1 MANHTYYYDML
12 KNTSNVYIILATLVC
27 SAIPVSYMLYR
38 KWANIKW
45 LSRTLWIWLLLYG
58 ILYASIRENILGTG
72 AVMRAVNSG
81 IMFIATLFII
91 VVCMTLWMCIYR
103 RLYGEKEQNWRSVL
117 LTFWLGFSFFT
128 IINYFLILSNTY
140 YPLVNRL
147 QVAALVFL
155 MWKEKNNLK
164 KISDFINKQV
174 SWLLVT
180 KNYSNFQR
188 IVALLFLISVA
199 YYFIGFK
206 LAYIPYPTAR
216 DANHAYMLMPNSIS
230 WNNWRAFNG
239 PQWVG
244 YFPIYLSFIS
254 FFFSLIKGLGTGFWI
269 SPDTFWVEMNYLTAL
284 FTFFCTL
291 GIIDKVL
298 DLVSHKDTNHKLFSM
313 SLGWFSKLLWL
324 SSGMGAFLVFVD
336 NKSDF
341 GIMFLS
347 CLWLFS
353 GLWYIDYLIKK
364 YNQDKDDDISKKEWL
379 NDLLLSGFFF
389 ALAVASKVT
398 ALFDAMN
405 FILLIIWFTLWW
417 VVLLWLAL
425 IITWALAYLGL
436 NGVSNFISKP
446 FANIVGFGWGSLIS
460 LVGLAKWQKKYLL
473 SYRSRLVYIIKH
485 IALRWLVFIL
495 SLIILKL
502 PITLFRF
509 YRGDVQI
516 QNIPKEIILSYDQKR
531 TNNCKTDSSKWV
543 LLASNNVSQ
552 LNLSQC
558 SAEAVWITDSK
569 DLYKELLTPPGD
581 GYSEDVG
588 RYIWFG
594 QKEFNNPWRWFLVPN
609 NSCISIN
616 RWASILC
623 QNKNLISSFSKENLT
638 TLLSKLKKDT
648 DSYTLVNSLLTGLD
662 NPNILSTYNAD
673 SQKIL
678 NDYRQDKVIHKEW
691 SKVSIPYK
699 TLVPLNVTFN
709 RSLQNLSSYYTDIG
723 IIRLML
729 QFFIIVGFIYWLCSK
744 NRLIWSVNLVAV
756 IGWLLW
762 IAIWWG
768 IVRYGIWLITRTI
781 MWFVLFV
788 HDLYIPDEEKNTHE
802 INHFLFYLFIG
813 LFLIFWLIQ
822 LSLNFIRI
830 ASQWG
835 SWPFLQYKY
844 SNGQELQIDE
854 NLQQKVAVKFPYKR
868 TDILNLQ
875 FPHYNKVLQAINNQ
889 TGNEV
894 NLIAWTYAQYRVN
907 DPTRLYGDGL
917 LSNLRTDF
925 SDRNLCKSY
934 LRLKDKDFKYM
945 IIDPNIAS
953 IVMWWWNSS
962 LMERFFAKMD
972 PSGKIVTDGTLSMLG
987 KLVNAGYLS
996 IYSTNNL
1003 GAKYGFWL
1011 ESDYLK
1017 SKLWI
1022 ANDDDLAM
1030 MRARFATVR
1039 FRGNQQQMIDVLSQI
1054 FTERVTN
1061 GKALGDIADVYGKV
1075 IDEAKLT
1082 NLVNKASTS
1091 GFPSIQPSIKEL
1103 SQDERFVL
1111 LNYLNILTTYN
1122 KQPAQFGSIATN
1134 IINQS
1139 LWGGSQLIV
1148 FEVK

>member
-1 MANHTYYYDML
+1 
-12 KNTSNVYIILATLVC
+12 
-27 SAIPVSYMLYR
+27 
-38 KWANIKW
+38 
-45 LSRTLWIWLLLYG
+45 
-58 ILYASIRENILGTG
+58 
-72 AVMRAVNSG
+72 
-81 IMFIATLFII
+81 
-91 VVCMTLWMCIYR
+91 
-103 RLYGEKEQNWRSVL
+103 
-117 LTFWLGFSFFT
+117 
-128 IINYFLILSNTY
+128 
-140 YPLVNRL
+140 
-147 QVAALVFL
+147 
-155 MWKEKNNLK
+155 
-164 KISDFINKQV
+164 
-174 SWLLVT
+174 
-180 KNYSNFQR
+180 
-188 IVALLFLISVA
+188 
-199 YYFIGFK
+199 
-206 LAYIPYPTAR
+206 
-216 DANHAYMLMPNSIS
+216 
-230 WNNWRAFNG
+230 
-239 PQWVG
+239 
-244 YFPIYLSFIS
+244 
-254 FFFSLIKGLGTGFWI
+254 
-269 SPDTFWVEMNYLTAL
+269 
-284 FTFFCTL
+284 
-291 GIIDKVL
+291 
-298 DLVSHKDTNHKLFSM
+298 
-313 SLGWFSKLLWL
+313 
-324 SSGMGAFLVFVD
+324 
-336 NKSDF
+336 
-341 GIMFLS
+341 
-347 CLWLFS
+347 
-353 GLWYIDYLIKK
+353 
-364 YNQDKDDDISKKEWL
+364 
-379 NDLLLSGFFF
+379 
-389 ALAVASKVT
+389 
-398 ALFDAMN
+398 
-405 FILLIIWFTLWW
+405 
-417 VVLLWLAL
+417 
-425 IITWALAYLGL
+425 
-436 NGVSNFISKP
+436 
-446 FANIVGFGWGSLIS
+446 
-460 LVGLAKWQKKYLL
+460 
-473 SYRSRLVYIIKH
+473 
-485 IALRWLVFIL
+485 
-495 SLIILKL
+495 
-502 PITLFRF
+502 
-509 YRGDVQI
+509 
-516 QNIPKEIILSYDQKR
+516 
-531 TNNCKTDSSKWV
+531 
-543 LLASNNVSQ
+543 
-552 LNLSQC
+552 
-558 SAEAVWITDSK
+558 
-569 DLYKELLTPPGD
+569 
-581 GYSEDVG
+581 
-588 RYIWFG
+588 
-594 QKEFNNPWRWFLVPN
+594 
-609 NSCISIN
+609 
-616 RWASILC
+616 
-623 QNKNLISSFSKENLT
+623 
-638 TLLSKLKKDT
+638 
-648 DSYTLVNSLLTGLD
+648 
-662 NPNILSTYNAD
+662 
-673 SQKIL
+673 
-678 NDYRQDKVIHKEW
+678 
-691 SKVSIPYK
+691 
-699 TLVPLNVTFN
+699 
-709 RSLQNLSSYYTDIG
+709 
-723 IIRLML
+723 
-729 QFFIIVGFIYWLCSK
+729 
-744 NRLIWSVNLVAV
+744 
-756 IGWLLW
+756 
-762 IAIWWG
+762 
-768 IVRYGIWLITRTI
+768 